1 MAKRTTFYV
10 TTALFEMDISFK
22 AKLVLTYLS
31 RTSNK
36 EGTCY
41 PSIASI
47 ARCCGC
53 CKNTVRKAL
62 RELESAGIVSVTP
75 SYAES
80 KNGKRRRQA
89 NIYTLRIPGS
99 PDAPAPVQTV
109 LEGGAA
115 NGAEVNNDSNTIIA
129 VPSIGTTGD
138 DGNDLERIL
147 AELHLDTFYDQGF
160 AKSIDQA
167 IRTMYEY
174 RSGHPHHV
182 PGGRDH
188 GEETADPPGRCPGQA
203 PDADHRPHR
212 LHRGSAGKPLRS
224 RHLRGELSYLL
235 PLQRAHG
242 LHGERPP
249 GALIQRVRGE

>member
-75 SYAES
+75 SYAE
-80 KNGKRRRQA
+80 R
-89 NIYTLRIPGS
+89 
-99 PDAPAPVQTV
+99 TV
-109 LEGGAA
+109 SGGARR
-115 NGAEVNNDSNTIIA
+115 T
-129 VPSIGTTGD
+129 SI
-138 DGNDLERIL
+138 
-147 AELHLDTFYDQGF
+147 
-160 AKSIDQA
+160 
-167 IRTMYEY
+167 
-174 RSGHPHHV
+174 RSASPVH
-182 PGGRDH
+182 RM
-188 GEETADPPGRCPGQA
+188 
-203 PDADHRPHR
+203 HRPR
-212 LHRGSAGKPLRS
+212 CNPCWRVV
-224 RHLRGELSYLL
+224 
-235 PLQRAHG
+235 QQM
-242 LHGERPP
+242 ERK
-249 GALIQRVRGE
+249 

>member
-99 PDAPAPVQTV
+99 PDAPAPVQPV

-129 VPSIGTTGD
+129 VPSVGITGD
-138 DGNDLERIL
+138 DGNDLEEIL
-147 AELHLDTFYDQGF
+147 EKLHLDIFEDRPF
-160 AKSIDQA
+160 ARSIEQA
-167 IRTMYEY
+167 IRTMYRAEEITVKKQ
-174 RSGHPHHV
+174 RIP
-182 PGGRDH
+182 RDTVRDRLRMLTIDH
-188 GEETADPPGRCPGQA
+188 IDFIEAQLGNRYDPVTCGE
-203 PDADHRPHR
+203 
-212 LHRGSAGKPLRS
+212 
-224 RHLRGELSYLL
+224 SYLISCL
-235 PLQRAHG
+235 YNAPMDCMVNARRA
-242 LHGERPP
+242 L
-249 GALIQRVRGE
+249 

>member
-10 TTALFEMDISFK
+10 TTTLFEMGISSK

-36 EGTCY
+36 DATCY

-99 PDAPAPVQTV
+99 PDAPAPVQIV

-147 AELHLDTFYDQGF
+147 AKLHLDTFYDQGF
-160 AKSIDQA
+160 ARSIEQA
-167 IRTMYEY
+167 IRTMYRAEEITVKKQ
-174 RSGHPHHV
+174 RIP
-182 PGGRDH
+182 RDAVQNRLWMLTIDH
-188 GEETADPPGRCPGQA
+188 IDFIQAQLGNSCDPVTCGENYLISCLYNA
-203 PDADHRPHR
+203 PMDCMVNAR
-212 LHRGSAGKPLRS
+212 
-224 RHLRGELSYLL
+224 
-235 PLQRAHG
+235 RA
-242 LHGERPP
+242 L
-249 GALIQRVRGE
+249 

>member
-62 RELESAGIVSVTP
+62 RELESAGIVSVTL

-99 PDAPAPVQTV
+99 PDAPAPVQPV

-129 VPSIGTTGD
+129 VPSVGITGD
-138 DGNDLERIL
+138 DGNDLEEIL
-147 AELHLDTFYDQGF
+147 EKLHLDIFEDRPF
-160 AKSIDQA
+160 ARSIEQA
-167 IRTMYEY
+167 IRTMYRAEEITVKKQ
-174 RSGHPHHV
+174 RIP
-182 PGGRDH
+182 RDTVRDRLRMLTIDH
-188 GEETADPPGRCPGQA
+188 IDFIEAQLGNRYDPVTCGE
-203 PDADHRPHR
+203 
-212 LHRGSAGKPLRS
+212 
-224 RHLRGELSYLL
+224 SYLISCL
-235 PLQRAHG
+235 YNAPMDCMVNARRA
-242 LHGERPP
+242 L
-249 GALIQRVRGE
+249 

>member
-10 TTALFEMDISFK
+10 TTALFEMDISSK

-41 PSIASI
+41 PSIGTI
-47 ARCCGC
+47 GRCCGV
-53 CKNTVRKAL
+53 CKNMVRKAL

-75 SYAES
+75 SYTTS

-89 NIYTLRIPGS
+89 NVYTLRIPGS
-99 PDAPAPVQTV
+99 PDAPAPVHGL

-129 VPSIGTTGD
+129 VPSIGTTED
-138 DGNDLERIL
+138 DRNDLERIL
-147 AELHLDTFYDQGF
+147 AKLHLDAFYDQGF

-167 IRTMYEY
+167 IRTMYRAEEINVKKQ
-174 RSGHPHHV
+174 RIP
-182 PGGRDH
+182 RDAVRDRLRMLTIDH
-188 GEETADPPGRCPGQA
+188 IDFIESQLGNRCDPVTCGENYLISCLYNA
-203 PDADHRPHR
+203 PMDCMVNAR
-212 LHRGSAGKPLRS
+212 
-224 RHLRGELSYLL
+224 
-235 PLQRAHG
+235 RA
-242 LHGERPP
+242 L
-249 GALIQRVRGE
+249 

>member
-10 TTALFEMDISFK
+10 TTALFEMDISSK

-75 SYAES
+75 SYDES

-167 IRTMYEY
+167 IRTMYRAEEITVKKQQI
-174 RSGHPHHV
+174 P
-182 PGGRDH
+182 RDAVRDRLRMLTIDH
-188 GEETADPPGRCPGQA
+188 IDFIEAQLGNRCDPVTCGENYLISCLYNA
-203 PDADHRPHR
+203 PMDCMVNAR
-212 LHRGSAGKPLRS
+212 
-224 RHLRGELSYLL
+224 
-235 PLQRAHG
+235 RA
-242 LHGERPP
+242 L
-249 GALIQRVRGE
+249 

>member
-1 MAKRTTFYV
+1 MARRTTFYV
-10 TTALFEMDISFK
+10 TTALFEMDISSK

-89 NIYTLRIPGS
+89 NVYTLRIPGS
-99 PDAPAPVQTV
+99 PDAPAPVHG
-109 LEGGAA
+109 LPEGGAA

-129 VPSIGTTGD
+129 VPSIGTTED

-147 AELHLDTFYDQGF
+147 AKLHLDTFYDQGF

-167 IRTMYEY
+167 IRTMYRVEEITVKKQRIPRDTVRY
-174 RSGHPHHV
+174 RL
-182 PGGRDH
+182 RMLTIDH
-188 GEETADPPGRCPGQA
+188 IDFIEAQLGNRYDPVTCGE
-203 PDADHRPHR
+203 
-212 LHRGSAGKPLRS
+212 
-224 RHLRGELSYLL
+224 SYLISCL
-235 PLQRAHG
+235 YNAPMDCMVNARRA
-242 LHGERPP
+242 L
-249 GALIQRVRGE
+249 

>member
-10 TTALFEMDISFK
+10 TTALFEMDISSK

-36 EGTCY
+36 DATCY

-75 SYAES
+75 SYDES

-99 PDAPAPVQTV
+99 SDAPAPVHG
-109 LEGGAA
+109 LPEGGAA

-129 VPSIGTTGD
+129 VPSIGITGG
-138 DGNDLERIL
+138 DGTDLERIL
-147 AELHLDTFYDQGF
+147 AKLHLDTFYDQGF
-160 AKSIDQA
+160 ARSIDQA
-167 IRTMYEY
+167 IRTMYRAEEITVKKQ
-174 RSGHPHHV
+174 RIP
-182 PGGRDH
+182 RDAVRDRLRMLTIDH
-188 GEETADPPGRCPGQA
+188 IDFIESQLGNRCDPVTCGENYLISCLYNA
-203 PDADHRPHR
+203 PMDCMVNAR
-212 LHRGSAGKPLRS
+212 
-224 RHLRGELSYLL
+224 
-235 PLQRAHG
+235 RA
-242 LHGERPP
+242 L
-249 GALIQRVRGE
+249 

>member
-99 PDAPAPVQTV
+99 PDAPAPVQPV
-109 LEGGAA
+109 LEGGAT

-138 DGNDLERIL
+138 DGTDLERIL
-147 AELHLDTFYDQGF
+147 AKLHLDTFYDQGF

-167 IRTMYEY
+167 IRTMY
-174 RSGHPHHV
+174 RA
-182 PGGRDH
+182 
-188 GEETADPPGRCPGQA
+188 EEITVKKQQIPPGRYPGQA
-203 PDADHRPHR
+203 PDADHRPYR
-212 LHRGSAGKPLRS
+212 LHRGSAGEPLRS
-224 RHLRGELSYLL
+224 RYLRGELSDLL
-235 PLQRAHG
+235 PLQRTYG
-242 LHGERPP
+242 LHGERPA
-249 GALIQRVRGE
+249 GALTQRVRGE

>member
-10 TTALFEMDISFK
+10 TTALFEMDISSK

-36 EGTCY
+36 DGTCY

-129 VPSIGTTGD
+129 VPSVGITGD

-147 AELHLDTFYDQGF
+147 AKLHLDTFYDQGF
-160 AKSIDQA
+160 AKGIEQA
-167 IRTMYEY
+167 IRTMYRTEGITVKKQ
-174 RSGHPHHV
+174 RIP
-182 PGGRDH
+182 RDAVRARLRTLTIDH
-188 GEETADPPGRCPGQA
+188 IDFIQAQLGNRYDPVTCGENYLISCLYNA
-203 PDADHRPHR
+203 PMDCMVNAR
-212 LHRGSAGKPLRS
+212 
-224 RHLRGELSYLL
+224 
-235 PLQRAHG
+235 RA
-242 LHGERPP
+242 L
-249 GALIQRVRGE
+249 

>member
-10 TTALFEMDISFK
+10 TTTLFEMGISSK

-36 EGTCY
+36 DATCY

-129 VPSIGTTGD
+129 VPSIGITGG
-138 DGNDLERIL
+138 DGTDLERIL
-147 AELHLDTFYDQGF
+147 AKLHLDTFYDQGF

-167 IRTMYEY
+167 IRTMYRAEEITVKKQCI
-174 RSGHPHHV
+174 P
-182 PGGRDH
+182 RDTVRDRLRMLTIDH
-188 GEETADPPGRCPGQA
+188 IDFIEAQLENSYDPVTCGENYLISCLYNA
-203 PDADHRPHR
+203 PMDCMVNAR
-212 LHRGSAGKPLRS
+212 
-224 RHLRGELSYLL
+224 
-235 PLQRAHG
+235 RA
-242 LHGERPP
+242 L
-249 GALIQRVRGE
+249 

>member
-10 TTALFEMDISFK
+10 TTALFEMDISSK

-36 EGTCY
+36 DATCY

-99 PDAPAPVQTV
+99 PDVPAPVQTV

-129 VPSIGTTGD
+129 VPSIGTTED

-147 AELHLDTFYDQGF
+147 AKLHLDTFYDQGF
-160 AKSIDQA
+160 ARSIEQA
-167 IRTMYEY
+167 IRTMYRAEEITVKKQ
-174 RSGHPHHV
+174 RIPRV
-182 PGGRDH
+182 AVRDRLRLLTIDH
-188 GEETADPPGRCPGQA
+188 IDFIEAQLGNRYDPFTCGENYLISCLYNA
-203 PDADHRPHR
+203 PMDCMVNAR
-212 LHRGSAGKPLRS
+212 
-224 RHLRGELSYLL
+224 
-235 PLQRAHG
+235 RA
-242 LHGERPP
+242 L
-249 GALIQRVRGE
+249 

>member
-10 TTALFEMDISFK
+10 TTALFEMDISSK

-36 EGTCY
+36 DGTCY

-53 CKNTVRKAL
+53 CKNTVRKVL

-99 PDAPAPVQTV
+99 PDAPAPVHG
-109 LEGGAA
+109 LPEGGAA

-129 VPSIGTTGD
+129 VPSIGITGG
-138 DGNDLERIL
+138 DGTDLERIL
-147 AELHLDTFYDQGF
+147 AKLHLDTFYDQGF
-160 AKSIDQA
+160 ARSIDQA
-167 IRTMYEY
+167 IRTMYRAEEITVKKQ
-174 RSGHPHHV
+174 RIP
-182 PGGRDH
+182 RDAVRDRLRMLTIDH
-188 GEETADPPGRCPGQA
+188 IDFIEAQLGNRCDPVTCGENYLISCLYNA
-203 PDADHRPHR
+203 PMDCMVNAHR
-212 LHRGSAGKPLRS
+212 
-224 RHLRGELSYLL
+224 
-235 PLQRAHG
+235 
-242 LHGERPP
+242 
-249 GALIQRVRGE
+249 AL

>member
-10 TTALFEMDISFK
+10 TTALFEMDISSK

-36 EGTCY
+36 DATCY

-99 PDAPAPVQTV
+99 PDAPAPVHG
-109 LEGGAA
+109 LPEGGAA

-129 VPSIGTTGD
+129 VPSIGITGG
-138 DGNDLERIL
+138 DGTDLERIL
-147 AELHLDTFYDQGF
+147 AKLHLDTFYDQGF
-160 AKSIDQA
+160 ARSIDQA
-167 IRTMYEY
+167 IRTMYRAEEITVKKQ
-174 RSGHPHHV
+174 RIP
-182 PGGRDH
+182 RDAVRDRLRMLTIDH
-188 GEETADPPGRCPGQA
+188 IDFIESQLGNRCDPVTCGENYLISCLYNA
-203 PDADHRPHR
+203 PMDCMVNAR
-212 LHRGSAGKPLRS
+212 
-224 RHLRGELSYLL
+224 
-235 PLQRAHG
+235 RA
-242 LHGERPP
+242 L
-249 GALIQRVRGE
+249 